1 MMPLIRDL
9 FENISPYNS
18 TSSNYFSSFIDNNT
32 LDTQLAKTL
41 SLLMKAI
48 LTLVVVSMMKM
59 PLIFY

>member
-1 MMPLIRDL
+1 MCDL

-18 TSSNYFSSFIDNNT
+18 TSSNHFSSFIDNNT

-48 LTLVVVSMMKM
+48 LTLVVVSMKKM
-59 PLIFY
+59 PLIIY

>member
-1 MMPLIRDL
+1 MIRDL

-48 LTLVVVSMMKM
+48 LTLGVVSMMKM